1 MDLKLTQSNV
11 NNDFRMLVPIYLEMA
26 DGRLMNI
33 GRARMDGN
41 TTISQKVPIRGL
53 KDKPK
58 RALLNYYY
66 DVLASP

>member
-1 MDLKLTQSNV
+1 
-11 NNDFRMLVPIYLEMA
+11 MLVPIYLEMA

-66 DVLASP
+66 DVLASQ